1 MADLQAKAVLSAEDR
16 ASAVLAMV
24 ARNFDKLNRA
34 ADTINRR
41 DAAVGRIN
49 GYNNAMER
57 RAAIIERLGAGYRLM
72 DRGVGMIPGM
82 YASGGLALA
91 PLTAAAAAL
100 KAKKAFA
107 EQERA
112 MTRIAITGD
121 ATRAQQDQA
130 ALDIERL
137 AARTSLAM
145 KDVREG
151 ADTLV
156 AAGRSLPE
164 AMKFLPSVAATAQ
177 ATGATV
183 VDIAKSA
190 DALEQSL
197 KIGSGQMQGAFD
209 IMAAAGKAGKFELKD
224 MARYLAEIAPLAKTA
239 GMQGT
244 TGLTSLVAALQMTR
258 KEAGTSEEAAVNLK
272 NVFSK
277 MYSEETN
284 KKFQKQANIDLRK
297 KLDEAEKAGKNLLE
311 VFAELTAE
319 ATKSGKV
326 KLPQL
331 FEDMQAQAGM
341 RALINNLAEWKQLQA
356 EITRTAPGSVVN
368 DLNRVLSDSQTSFD
382 RLSSAAGRAWRNIG
396 KSAPVI
402 GGVDAVTRAVER
414 LNDAFEKTDEAKR
427 KLEEAGVKPL
437 EKTKTRTQ
445 AEAESLLSGVGR
457 PDAGNIGS
465 RKDVYGDDWIKRS
478 PVEMAE
484 RALADRRRHVA
495 ALEAEAEARRG
506 RSVADR
512 AREADDIAKGGGS
525 FGDAMRDAKASIAA
539 QRAGGDTV
547 ATLDATAAPMAAR
560 LAEILNAIAV
570 SAAREREGKVGLTD
584 DEKARRK
591 EEARALVGEIMDIQR
606 QKTGGF
612 TPTDGEVSTALL
624 SLIEAARKI
633 GSDGGLGQPKA
644 GIESGKIA
652 DILNGNI
659 KAKVEPD
666 QITAKV
672 EGKVETVTT
681 IRVEPSANFIAT
693 VTSQVKSQ
701 IGPVFGTTGS
711 SDGVSTP

>member
-1 MADLQAKAVLSAEDR
+1 MADLQAKAILSAEDR

-24 ARNFDKLNRA
+24 ARNFDRLNRA
-34 ADTINRR
+34 ADTIGKR

-49 GYNNAMER
+49 AYNNAMAN
-57 RAAIIERLGAGYRLM
+57 RAAIVERLGAGYRLM

-91 PLTAAAAAL
+91 PLAAAAAAL

-164 AMKFLPSVAATAQ
+164 AMKFLPAVANTAQ
-177 ATGATV
+177 ATGAAV

-197 KIGSGQMQGAFD
+197 KIGSGQMQAAFD
-209 IMAAAGKAGKFELKD
+209 IMAAGGKAGKFELKD
-224 MARYLAEIAPLAKTA
+224 MARYFAELAPMAKTA
-239 GMQGT
+239 GISGT
-244 TGLTSLVAALQMTR
+244 AGLTSLVAALQMVR
-258 KEAGTSEEAAVNLK
+258 KESGTSEEAATNLK

-277 MYSEETN
+277 MYSEETG
-284 KKFQKQANIDLRK
+284 KKFQKQAGIDLRK
-297 KLDEAEKAGKNLLE
+297 RLDEAEKAGKNLLE
-311 VFAELTAE
+311 VFTEITAE

-341 RALINNLAEWKQLQA
+341 RALINNLDEWRRLQG
-356 EITRTAPGSVVN
+356 EITRTAPGSVGK
-368 DLNRVLSDSQTSFD
+368 DLSRVLADGQTSFD
-382 RLSSAAGRAWRNIG
+382 RLSAAAGRAWRNIG
-396 KSAPVI
+396 QSAPVI
-402 GGVDAVTRAVER
+402 GGVDAVTRAVDK
-414 LNDAFEKTDEAKR
+414 LNDALEKADETKR
-427 KLEEAGVKPL
+427 KLDEAGVKPI

-445 AEAESLLSGVGR
+445 ADAEKALE
-457 PDAGNIGS
+457 DAGKAATASPS
-465 RKDVYGDDWIKRS
+465 RKDVYGEDWIKRS
-478 PVEMAE
+478 PAEIAE
-484 RALADRRRHVA
+484 RAFAERRRHVA
-495 ALEAEAEARRG
+495 ALEAEAESRRG
-506 RSVADR
+506 RNVSDR
-512 AREADDIAKGGGS
+512 AREADDIATGGGR
-525 FGDAMRDAKASIAA
+525 FGEAMRDARASVAA
-539 QRAGGDTV
+539 QRAAGDTL
-547 ATLDATAAPMAAR
+547 ATLDAAASPMAAR
-560 LAEILNAIAV
+560 LSEILNAIAY
-570 SAAREREGKVGLTD
+570 SAAREKDGKTGLTEA
-584 DEKARRK
+584 EKTSRK
-591 EEARALVGEIMDIQR
+591 EEARALVGEILDIQR
-606 QKTGGF
+606 QKSGGLA
-612 TPTDGEVSTALL
+612 PTDGEVSTALL

-633 GSDGGLGQPKA
+633 GSDGGLGQPKGA
-644 GIESGKIA
+644 IEPGKIA

-681 IRVEPSANFIAT
+681 IRVEPSPNFIAT

-701 IGPVFGTTGS
+701 IGPVFGSTGS

>member
-34 ADTINRR
+34 ADTINKR
-41 DAAVGRIN
+41 DAAVGKIN
-49 GYNNAMER
+49 TYNNALAN
-57 RAAIIERLGAGYRLM
+57 RAAIVERLGAGYRLM

-91 PLTAAAAAL
+91 PLAAAAAAL

-164 AMKFLPSVAATAQ
+164 AMKFLPAVAATAQ

-197 KIGSGQMQGAFD
+197 KIGSGDMQGAFD

-311 VFAELTAE
+311 VFTELTAE

-356 EITRTAPGSVVN
+356 EIGRTAPGSVVN

-396 KSAPVI
+396 NTVPAI
-402 GGVDAVTRAVER
+402 GGIDAVTHAIDR
-414 LNDAFEKTDEAKR
+414 LNYGLEKKAEAER
-427 KLEEAGVKPL
+427 ALDEAGVKPIPKL
-437 EKTKTRTQ
+437 KASVVDR
-445 AEAESLLSGVGR
+445 AERILAEVE
-457 PDAGNIGS
+457 AAKNGNLGS

-478 PVEMAE
+478 PVELAE
-484 RALADRRRHVA
+484 RAFADRRRYVEK
-495 ALEAEAEARRG
+495 LEADREARRG
-506 RSVADR
+506 RNVVER
-512 AREADDIAKGGGS
+512 AREADDIASGRGKVDAAIVETETLRSVSRKRGDTWATVDAAKTMADSAVQSEAKRLAGIISAQGGDESKFTRLRSASEG
-525 FGDAMRDAKASIAA
+525 FLRDAVKRSIEDGI
-539 QRAGGDTV
+539 RLNGGTI
-547 ATLDATAAPMAAR
+547 AP
-560 LAEILNAIAV
+560 
-570 SAAREREGKVGLTD
+570 S
-584 DEKARRK
+584 K
-591 EEARALVGEIMDIQR
+591 EEIDARYQDVLNRVKSDPAGVSKSGLPAG
-606 QKTGGF
+606 TSA
-612 TPTDGEVSTALL
+612 DG
-624 SLIEAARKI
+624 
-633 GSDGGLGQPKA
+633 
-644 GIESGKIA
+644 
-652 DILNGNI
+652 I